1 MSIYQSA
8 VRKPV
13 TTALIYVALAV
24 IGVFSMSRLS
34 VDFLPSIS
42 DNNILVMT
50 TYSGASAADIEN
62 NVTKVLESSLSTVSD
77 LKHIT
82 TYSRENASLVVME
95 FEYGIDIT
103 EATNDVRD
111 KLSLIADFLPDD
123 ANTPVIFKFGT
134 DDMPIMILSVQ
145 AEESMNGL
153 YKVLDDRVASPLGRI
168 KGVGTV
174 SISGAPK
181 REIQVYCDP
190 YKLEAYNLTVES
202 IASVIAFE
210 NRNTPG
216 GNLDIGSETQTIRM
230 EGEFKDPCRWKI
242 LL

>member
-82 TYSRENASLVVME
+82 AYSRENASLVVME

-153 YKVLDDRVASPLGRI
+153 YKILDDRVASPLGRI

-174 SISGAPK
+174 SI
-181 REIQVYCDP
+181 
-190 YKLEAYNLTVES
+190 
-202 IASVIAFE
+202 
-210 NRNTPG
+210 
-216 GNLDIGSETQTIRM
+216 
-230 EGEFKDPCRWKI
+230 
-242 LL
+242 

>member
-13 TTALIYVALAV
+13 TTALVYVALAV
-24 IGVFSMSRLS
+24 IGIFSLTRLS
-34 VDFLPSIS
+34 VDFLPSMS
-42 DNNILVMT
+42 DNTILVMT

-62 NVTKVLESSLSTVSD
+62 NVTKVLESTLSSVSD

-82 TYSRENASLVVME
+82 TSTKENSSLVMLE

-111 KLSLIADFLPDD
+111 KLNLIADYLPDD

-134 DDMPIMILSVQ
+134 DDIPVMILSVQ
-145 AEESMNGL
+145 ARESMNGL
-153 YKVLDDRVASPLGRI
+153 YKILDDRVASPLSRI

-174 SISGAPK
+174 SISGAPV
-181 REIQVYCDP
+181 REIQVYCD
-190 YKLEAYNLTVES
+190 
-202 IASVIAFE
+202 
-210 NRNTPG
+210 
-216 GNLDIGSETQTIRM
+216 
-230 EGEFKDPCRWKI
+230 
-242 LL
+242 